1 MKDGNQYVLMK
12 PYTTENGKTMDTG
25 AICHYKAGKLYG
37 YDSTNTY
44 IEFAAN
50 RVPESD
56 IFLYEETPFNKEQRE
71 KRERISTAVFASMV
85 NAMMTNTALAE
96 QLAEQARREN
106 YQTTDAML
114 ANAAVRY
121 ADELVK
127 RLIKED

>member
-12 PYTTENGKTMDTG
+12 PYTTESGKTMDTG
-25 AICHYKAGKLYG
+25 AICHYKAGNLYG

-44 IEFAAN
+44 IEFAAD

-71 KRERISTAVFASMV
+71 KRERISTAILGSMV
-85 NAMMTNTALAE
+85 NAMMINTVMLE
-96 QLAEQARREN
+96 QLNSRAYREN
-106 YQTTDAML
+106 FPTLGAML
-114 ANAAVRY
+114 ADDAVRY

>member
-12 PYTTENGKTMDTG
+12 PYTTENGKTMDAG
-25 AICHYKAGKLYG
+25 AICHNKAGKLYG

-44 IEFAAN
+44 IEFAAD

-106 YQTTDAML
+106 YQTMDAML
-114 ANAAVRY
+114 ADTAVRY
-121 ADELVK
+121 ADELVE